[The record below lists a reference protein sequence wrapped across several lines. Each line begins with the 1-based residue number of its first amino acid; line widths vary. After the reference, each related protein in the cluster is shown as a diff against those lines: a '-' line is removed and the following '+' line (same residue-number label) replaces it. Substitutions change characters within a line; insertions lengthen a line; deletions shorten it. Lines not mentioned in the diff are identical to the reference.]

1 MAFAVGASL
10 AGGQPPELRKYSL
23 ETGLTQTICPIEDY
37 FGGVWRADDSILFVG
52 DLPGGLSTVGA
63 SGGTPRPLLER
74 FRRGG
79 HAAPMRVAWPDLLPD
94 GKTIL
99 LNDWDAPGESNLVTV
114 ELASGEM
121 KDLGLRG
128 WGARWLPTGHLVY
141 VGTDGSLMAVRF
153 DGGTLRPE
161 GTPVALAPGTAI
173 ARNNAPA
180 FAFSE
185 NGTLVRATGYL
196 QGSSREPMRVV
207 AVTAGGTRRVLSAE
221 ADLYARG
228 LALSPDGRRL
238 AASTADETIWIIDTE
253 RGTRARLKPLAMVEV
268 MSLRWSLD
276 GRSLLLS
283 GARERIG
290 YGVVQT
296 SADKSDALETLVEP
310 TTGECEAVGFVP
322 GSRALVSFVRKMGG
336 ETVFSLQ
343 EPGAEPRAVFTE
355 AGGVVGA
362 RISPD
367 GRLVAFD
374 LASGGDYQVYVR
386 PLSSEG
392 ERVTVTASG
401 GRWPA
406 WSRDGR
412 TLFFRRGRQLLA
424 VSASVA
430 GDAIRFGEERAVLE
444 WDVARSFEVGP
455 DGTFYGT
462 EPVPGAAVQTS
473 LELQT
478 GWFAEVERLAGPG
491 ARR

>member
-1 MAFAVGASL
+1 MG
-10 AGGQPPELRKYSL
+10 
-23 ETGLTQTICPIEDY
+23 
-37 FGGVWRADDSILFVG
+37 
-52 DLPGGLSTVGA
+52 
-63 SGGTPRPLLER
+63 
-74 FRRGG
+74 
-79 HAAPMRVAWPDLLPD
+79 
-94 GKTIL
+94 
-99 LNDWDAPGESNLVTV
+99 
-114 ELASGEM
+114 
-121 KDLGLRG
+121 
-128 WGARWLPTGHLVY
+128 GARERRRAP
-141 VGTDGSLMAVRF
+141 AA
-153 DGGTLRPE
+153 
-161 GTPVALAPGTAI
+161 VALAPGTAI

-196 QGSSREPMRVV
+196 QGSGREPMRVV
-207 AVTAGGTRRVLSAE
+207 AETAGGSRRVLSAE

-253 RGTRARLKPLAMVEV
+253 RGMRAKLKPSAIVEV
-268 MSLRWSLD
+268 MSLRFSLD

-283 GARERIG
+283 GARERSG
-290 YGVVQT
+290 YGVMQT
-296 SADKSDALETLVEP
+296 SADRTAALETLVE
-310 TTGECEAVGFVP
+310 TKEGECEAVGFVP
-322 GSRALVSFVRKMGG
+322 GTRALLSSVRKMGG
-336 ETVFSLQ
+336 ETTFMRQ

-374 LASGGDYQVYVR
+374 SASGGDYQVYVR

-392 ERVTVTASG
+392 ERVTVTARG
-401 GRWPA
+401 GRWPV

-412 TLFFRRGRQLLA
+412 TLFFRRGRQVLA
-424 VSASVA
+424 VTASVT
-430 GDAIRFGEERAVLE
+430 GGGIRFGEERAVLE
-444 WDVARSFEVGP
+444 WDIARSFEVGP
-455 DGTFYGT
+455 DGTFYGV